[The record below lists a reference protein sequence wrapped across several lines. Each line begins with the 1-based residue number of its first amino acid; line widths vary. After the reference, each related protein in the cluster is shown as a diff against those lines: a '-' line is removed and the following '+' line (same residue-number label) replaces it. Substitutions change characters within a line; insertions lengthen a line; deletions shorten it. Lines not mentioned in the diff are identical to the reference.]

1 MWQEWQSNRRD
12 KRRFWS
18 HLYIKCIFLPR
29 QARDKHRKKL
39 RKEWC
44 VFRSW
49 LDVRCIASGQWTY
62 KVDFNTMTQVKMA
75 QICFCLLLLLLLLL
89 A

>member
-1 MWQEWQSNRRD
+1 MHFFTKTGSGQTQEKVE
-12 KRRFWS
+12 KRV
-18 HLYIKCIFLPR
+18 
-29 QARDKHRKKL
+29 AR
-39 RKEWC
+39 C
-44 VFRSW
+44 YRSW

-89 A
+89 LLA

>member
-1 MWQEWQSNRRD
+1 
-12 KRRFWS
+12 
-18 HLYIKCIFLPR
+18 
-29 QARDKHRKKL
+29 L

-75 QICFCLLLLLLLLL
+75 QICFCLQLLLLLLL